1 MGSSV
6 NHDAESGSVFPV
18 QSRPY
23 SKSFLKLILFGFSLV
38 GLPLIGALVN
48 SAMSIDNLAELSR
61 KTVYQATEIT
71 HENRVL
77 IDKIVVMERSVRQA
91 FILGDTALL
100 EGYYQAHD
108 EFETAAEKL
117 YDLSSRIGQRF
128 VLERLRLLELSIY
141 RDVLVLSEDP
151 EKLNGL
157 VDDFAALLEGARAF
171 SDIGHNF
178 IDLDVAQMLD
188 LAEQARASV
197 QWQLMAL
204 IPFVILLAIV
214 FSFFITRPIRQIDN
228 AIYSLGQGELSKPII
243 VKGPQNLKYLGERLD
258 WMRRRLLKLEEQK
271 VQFFRHVSHELK
283 TPLTAILEGADLLAE
298 GVTGKLT
305 DKQQQIANILHSSSI
320 QLHKHIENLL
330 SFSALQTDKS
340 ALVKHPANLSE
351 ILDVVLENQNLSIMS
366 KELRIEK
373 NCPIL
378 LLECDEEKT
387 KIMLDNLLSNAIK
400 FSPQGSCIR
409 FDAMQTGQLM
419 KLIQLDVIDG
429 GVGVHE
435 ADKERIFEPFYQ
447 GKRVPD
453 SPIKGTGLGL
463 SIARGYALAHGGK
476 IETIER
482 SNGAHFRLTLPVH
495 DLERAV

>member
-1 MGSSV
+1 MSSSINQDVEV
-6 NHDAESGSVFPV
+6 NSVFPT

-61 KTVYQATEIT
+61 KTVYQATETT
-71 HENRVL
+71 HENHVL
-77 IDKIVVMERSVRQA
+77 VDKIMVMERSVRQA
-91 FILGDTALL
+91 FILGDTSLL
-100 EGYYQAHD
+100 EVYFQAHD
-108 EFETAAEKL
+108 EFETTAEKL
-117 YDLSSRIGQRF
+117 YDLSSRVGQRY
-128 VLERLRLLELSIY
+128 VLEKLRLSELSIY

-157 VDDFAALLEGARAF
+157 VGDFSVLLEAARAF

-178 IDLDVAQMLD
+178 IDLDVTQMLD

-197 QWQLMAL
+197 HWQLIAL

-214 FSFFITRPIRQIDN
+214 FSFFIARPIRQIDN
-228 AIYSLGQGELSKPII
+228 AIYSLGQGELSKPIF

-271 VQFFRHVSHELK
+271 IQFFRHVSHELK

-340 ALVKHPANLSE
+340 ALVKHKVDLSE

-366 KELRIEK
+366 KGLQIEN
-373 NCPIL
+373 NCPTL
-378 LLECDEEKT
+378 FLECDEEKT

-400 FSPQGSCIR
+400 FSPQGCCIR
-409 FDAMQTGQLM
+409 FSAMQTGQ
-419 KLIQLDVIDG
+419 LIQLDVIDS
-429 GVGVHE
+429 GVGIHE
-435 ADKERIFEPFYQ
+435 ADQERIFEPFYQ
-447 GKRVPD
+447 GQSVPD

-463 SIARGYALAHGGK
+463 SIALGYALAHGGK

-482 SNGAHFRLTLPVH
+482 SNGAHFRLTLPTY
-495 DLERAV
+495 DIERIV

>member
-1 MGSSV
+1 MSSSV
-6 NHDAESGSVFPV
+6 NNDAESDSVFPT
-18 QSRPY
+18 QSKPY

-38 GLPLIGALVN
+38 GLPLIGALIN

-77 IDKIVVMERSVRQA
+77 IDEVVVMERSVRQA
-91 FILGDTALL
+91 LILGDMSLL
-100 EGYYQAHD
+100 EGYFQAHD
-108 EFETAAEKL
+108 EFESATEKL
-117 YDLSSRIGQRF
+117 FYLSPRIEQRL
-128 VLERLRLLELSIY
+128 VLEKLRLLELSIY
-141 RDVLVLSEDP
+141 RQVLE
-151 EKLNGL
+151 LNDGAERL
-157 VDDFAALLEGARAF
+157 NDFVDDFAVLLDAAYVF

-178 IDLDVAQMLD
+178 IDLDVKQMLGM
-188 LAEQARASV
+188 AEQARASV
-197 QWQLMAL
+197 QWQLIAL

-228 AIYSLGQGELSKPII
+228 AIYSLGQGELSKPIL

-271 VQFFRHVSHELK
+271 IQFFRHVSHELK
-283 TPLTAILEGADLLAE
+283 TPLTAILEGADILAE

-305 DKQQQIANILHSSSI
+305 DKQQQIANILHCSSI

-340 ALVKHPANLSE
+340 ALIKHQVNISR

-366 KELRIEK
+366 KALHIEK

-387 KIMLDNLLSNAIK
+387 QIMLDNLVSNAIK
-400 FSPQGSCIR
+400 FSPQGGCIQ
-409 FDAMQTGQLM
+409 FNALKTDQS
-419 KLIQLDVIDG
+419 IQLDVIDG
-429 GVGVHE
+429 GVGILE
-435 ADKERIFEPFYQ
+435 MDKERIFEPFYQ
-447 GKRVPD
+447 GQTIPD

-463 SIARGYALAHGGK
+463 SIARGFALAHGGN
-476 IETIER
+476 IEVIER
-482 SNGAHFRLTLPVH
+482 SNGAHFRLTLPTH
-495 DLERAV
+495 DVERIV

>member
-1 MGSSV
+1 MSSRV
-6 NHDAESGSVFPV
+6 NHDVESDSVFPK
-18 QSRPY
+18 QSKPY

-61 KTVYQATEIT
+61 KTVYQATETT

-77 IDKIVVMERSVRQA
+77 VDKIMVMERSVRQA
-91 FILGDTALL
+91 LILGDNSLL
-100 EGYYQAHD
+100 EGYFQAHD

-117 YDLSSRIGQRF
+117 YDLSSRVGQKF

-157 VDDFAALLEGARAF
+157 IDDFAELLEMARAF

-178 IDLDVAQMLD
+178 IDLDVTQMLD
-188 LAEQARASV
+188 LADQARVSV
-197 QWQLMAL
+197 QWQLIAL
-204 IPFVILLAIV
+204 IPFVILLAVV

-228 AIYSLGQGELSKPII
+228 AIYSLGQGELSKPIH

-271 VQFFRHVSHELK
+271 IQFFRHVSHELK

-305 DKQQQIANILHSSSI
+305 DKQQKIANILHSSSI

-330 SFSALQTDKS
+330 NFSALQTEKS
-340 ALVKHPANLSE
+340 ALVKHQVDLSD

-366 KELRIEK
+366 KELHIEK
-373 NCPIL
+373 NCPTL

-400 FSPQGSCIR
+400 FSPQGCSIR
-409 FDAMQTGQLM
+409 FNAMQTGQS
-419 KLIQLDVIDG
+419 IQLDVIDS
-429 GVGVHE
+429 GVGIHE
-435 ADKERIFEPFYQ
+435 ADQERIFEPFYQ
-447 GKRVPD
+447 GKSVPD

-476 IETIER
+476 IDAIER
-482 SNGAHFRLTLPVH
+482 SNGAHFRLTLPIH
-495 DLERAV
+495 DLERIV

>member
-1 MGSSV
+1 MSSRV
-6 NHDAESGSVFPV
+6 NHDVESDSVFPT
-18 QSRPY
+18 QSKPY

-38 GLPLIGALVN
+38 GLPLIGALIN
-48 SAMSIDNLAELSR
+48 SAISIDNLAELSR

-77 IDKIVVMERSVRQA
+77 VDEIMVMERSVRQA
-91 FILGDTALL
+91 LILGDTSLL
-100 EGYYQAHD
+100 EGYFHAHD
-108 EFETAAEKL
+108 EFELATEKL
-117 YDLSSRIGQRF
+117 F
-128 VLERLRLLELSIY
+128 VLSTRVEQQLVLEKLRLMELSIY
-141 RDVLVLSEDP
+141 RQVLELNEGSER
-151 EKLNGL
+151 LNGL
-157 VDDFAALLEGARAF
+157 IDDFAELLDAAYVF
-171 SDIGHNF
+171 SKIGHNF
-178 IDLDVAQMLD
+178 IDLDVKQMLG

-197 QWQLMAL
+197 QWQLIAL

-228 AIYSLGQGELSKPII
+228 AIYSLGQGELSKPIH

-271 VQFFRHVSHELK
+271 IQFFRHVSHELK

-305 DKQQQIANILHSSSI
+305 DKQQQIANILYSSSI

-330 SFSALQTDKS
+330 NFSALQTEKS
-340 ALVKHPANLSE
+340 ALVKHQVDISE

-373 NCPIL
+373 NCPTLI
-378 LLECDEEKT
+378 LECDEEKT

-400 FSPQGSCIR
+400 FSPQGGCIR
-409 FDAMQTGQLM
+409 FDAVQTDQS
-419 KLIQLDVIDG
+419 IQLDVVDS
-429 GVGVHE
+429 GVGILE
-435 ADKERIFEPFYQ
+435 TDQEKIFEPFYQ
-447 GKRVPD
+447 GQSVPD

-463 SIARGYALAHGGK
+463 SIARGYALAHGGN

-482 SNGAHFRLTLPVH
+482 SNGAYFRLTLPAH
-495 DLERAV
+495 DLERVV

>member
-1 MGSSV
+1 MSSSI
-6 NHDAESGSVFPV
+6 NHDVESSSVFPA
-18 QSRPY
+18 QSKRY

-38 GLPLIGALVN
+38 GLPLIGALIN
-48 SAMSIDNLAELSR
+48 SAMSIDNLAEQSR

-71 HENRVL
+71 HENRVI
-77 IDKIVVMERSVRQA
+77 IDEIVLMERSVRQA
-91 FILGDTALL
+91 LILGDISLL
-100 EGYYQAHD
+100 EGYFQAHD
-108 EFETAAEKL
+108 EFEMATVKL
-117 YDLSSRIGQRF
+117 FDLSSRVEQKLA
-128 VLERLRLLELSIY
+128 LEKLRLLELSIY
-141 RDVLVLSEDP
+141 REVLELDGGFER
-151 EKLNGL
+151 LNGL
-157 VDDFAALLEGARAF
+157 VDSFSVLLDAAYVF
-171 SDIGHNF
+171 SSIGHNF
-178 IDLDVAQMLD
+178 IDLDVKKMLGF
-188 LAEQARASV
+188 AEQARVSV
-197 QWQLMAL
+197 QWQLIAL

-228 AIYSLGQGELSKPII
+228 AIYSLGQGELSKPIL

-271 VQFFRHVSHELK
+271 IQFFRHVSHELK

-340 ALVKHPANLSE
+340 ALVKHQVDLSE
-351 ILDVVLENQNLSIMS
+351 VLDVVLENQNLSIMS
-366 KELRIEK
+366 KELHIEK
-373 NCPIL
+373 NCPTL

-409 FDAMQTGQLM
+409 FNAIQTDQ
-419 KLIQLDVIDG
+419 LIQLDVIDS
-429 GVGVHE
+429 GVGINEV
-435 ADKERIFEPFYQ
+435 DQERIFEPFYQ
-447 GKRVPD
+447 GQSVPD

-463 SIARGYALAHGGK
+463 SIALGYALAHGGK

-482 SNGAHFRLTLPVH
+482 PNGAHFRLTLPAH
-495 DLERAV
+495 DLERVV